1 VHAPLQATR
10 EDYEA
15 VGDIE
20 PHRLR
25 VYAAMIRALDRS
37 VGRIHDALEA
47 EGLADNTI
55 VIFSSDNG
63 GAGYLGL
70 PKVNAPFRGWKVTNF
85 EGGLRVPLFI
95 KWPEQI
101 EAGQKVGTPV
111 AHIDLLPTLA
121 AATGSALP
129 KDVEIDGENLMPL
142 ATHSFGGVSAD
153 EWRRETLFWQSGHY
167 RVVRHGDWKL
177 QVSEHPAKTWL
188 YNLAIDPTEQHNLSA
203 QAPEKLAELQ
213 ALLANHQAN
222 ATRQP
227 LYPYQSEMGVAVDK
241 TLAEKFEEGDEYI
254 FWPN

>member
-1 VHAPLQATR
+1 
-10 EDYEA
+10 
-15 VGDIE
+15 
-20 PHRLR
+20 
-25 VYAAMIRALDRS
+25 
-37 VGRIHDALEA
+37 
-47 EGLADNTI
+47 
-55 VIFSSDNG
+55 
-63 GAGYLGL
+63 
-70 PKVNAPFRGWKVTNF
+70 
-85 EGGLRVPLFI
+85 
-95 KWPEQI
+95 
-101 EAGQKVGTPV
+101 
-111 AHIDLLPTLA
+111 
-121 AATGSALP
+121 
-129 KDVEIDGENLMPL
+129 MPL

-167 RVVRHGDWKL
+167 RVVRHGNWKL

-188 YNLAIDPTEQHNLSA
+188 YNLVIDPTEQHNLSA